1 MVLLWPAAI
10 AQNPTFAVAGKVVL
24 QTPYAQQNEFNKWY
38 YDSTFYESTRLTK
51 QFECLKIFY
60 KSDTATVE
68 AWVYKPVVTKGK
80 LPIIIYNRGGMGNF
94 GNLTETNLVDFHKMA
109 EHGYVTIATKTR
121 FAGANGKYD
130 QHGGIDVD
138 DIIHL
143 QDIYTHLPYVDTAN
157 VFMYGYSR
165 GGQNAYQASLRM
177 RLNAMV
183 VTASV
188 SDWLRRIDERSEF
201 VAGWTDEDTTQNYL
215 GFAKVFPDWQRDS
228 LQILIDRSVI
238 YWAHKLTTPVLI
250 LHSRQDPRVPCMHS
264 VLLAAQLQLF
274 EKEYEMV
281 IYNEPSHSLPFKYFD
296 SFDRMFAW
304 FEQHKRKPVK

>member
-143 QDIYTHLPYVDTAN
+143 QDIYTHLPYVDTAKDRK
-157 VFMYGYSR
+157 S
-165 GGQNAYQASLRM
+165 
-177 RLNAMV
+177 V
-183 VTASV
+183 V
-188 SDWLRRIDERSEF
+188 
-201 VAGWTDEDTTQNYL
+201 
-215 GFAKVFPDWQRDS
+215 
-228 LQILIDRSVI
+228 
-238 YWAHKLTTPVLI
+238 
-250 LHSRQDPRVPCMHS
+250 
-264 VLLAAQLQLF
+264 
-274 EKEYEMV
+274 
-281 IYNEPSHSLPFKYFD
+281 
-296 SFDRMFAW
+296 
-304 FEQHKRKPVK
+304 